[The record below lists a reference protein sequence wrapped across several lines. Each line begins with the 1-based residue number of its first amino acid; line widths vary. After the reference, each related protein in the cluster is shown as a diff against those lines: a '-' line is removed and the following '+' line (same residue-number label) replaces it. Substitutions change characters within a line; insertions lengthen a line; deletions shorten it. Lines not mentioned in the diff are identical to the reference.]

1 MPFKVRQASNRV
13 ERYWLLTNKTDYCV
27 RSQQVKTLS
36 VDQLL
41 HHLPVLPKHVEQ
53 RLVLQ
58 NSVIL
63 LPCQIDTSWDIISL
77 ALVSLPWF
85 SDFLLRRAVGR
96 MQVTSTGCSIEHDN
110 ISVIMLSCR
119 LRPLSLFS
127 PEVKLI
133 PRKQRPT
140 LSDAGNSPLLEV
152 GSSAPSVSPP
162 PVLLDLLEAG
172 AGVYRGS
179 KTQDRDKYRPL

>member
-1 MPFKVRQASNRV
+1 
-13 ERYWLLTNKTDYCV
+13 
-27 RSQQVKTLS
+27 
-36 VDQLL
+36 
-41 HHLPVLPKHVEQ
+41 
-53 RLVLQ
+53 
-58 NSVIL
+58 
-63 LPCQIDTSWDIISL
+63 
-77 ALVSLPWF
+77 
-85 SDFLLRRAVGR
+85 

-152 GSSAPSVSPP
+152 GSSAPSVPPP

-179 KTQDRDKYRPL
+179 KNQDRDKYRPLPGGGVLFLTARSGLFPASGRMGRCPDLLGRELGNGTLRVLLCRPPVDRLEQFLSPSWRSGTVLPPIMPPGGREQSYIPLL